1 MRQGLVKLNKSHFPE
16 KRHNNHIFVLR
27 DKDQLIL
34 ECLLTITLCSVLVLA
49 SILLGD
55 LTIDLLW
62 RRAKLHGCG

>member
-16 KRHNNHIFVLR
+16 ERHNNLILILR

-34 ECLLTITLCSVLVLA
+34 ECLLMITLCSVLVLA

-62 RRAKLHGCG
+62 HRAKASWV